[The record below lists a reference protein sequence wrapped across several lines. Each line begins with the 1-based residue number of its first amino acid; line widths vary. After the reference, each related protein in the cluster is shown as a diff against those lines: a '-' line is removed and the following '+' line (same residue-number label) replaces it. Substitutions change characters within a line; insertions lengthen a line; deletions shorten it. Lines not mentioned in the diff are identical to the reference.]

1 MMGNSTVHFVK
12 SFLTSTA
19 PAQETMWSP
28 NISLTCSPIL
38 ALIVKWFSQQ
48 KATSHFTDQ
57 GSISIPRKNKS
68 WVSIDEIVCKHGEI
82 NLSTYEINY
91 SVNCCLNCPVL
102 LSVLFRCF

>member
-12 SFLTSTA
+12 NFLISTA

-28 NISLTCSPIL
+28 NISLTCLPIL

-57 GSISIPRKNKS
+57 ESISILRKNKK
-68 WVSIDEIVCKHGEI
+68 WVSIDGIVWKHEW
-82 NLSTYEINY
+82 
-91 SVNCCLNCPVL
+91 LNKL
-102 LSVLFRCF
+102 DLI